1 MILTG
6 FLLETR
12 MTQLTHC
19 SLLPHVHLLQKT
31 RHFLQTFHIHDRG
44 SGPAPLSYNRPVTE
58 HSVKKRPEGLK
69 EVGQW
74 QKRSDT
80 PSVLHTRLSNFQ
92 TSYCEITVKQQSLIF
107 MRTCKPN
114 HKDEMRSLYQKISTF
129 LWLVG
134 HTYKINISLYC
145 GNHISICEQTTWK
158 KVL

>member
-114 HKDEMRSLYQKISTF
+114 HKDEMCSLSENFNFSVAGRT
-129 LWLVG
+129 
-134 HTYKINISLYC
+134 
-145 GNHISICEQTTWK
+145 HI
-158 KVL
+158 